1 MAVGASIVGGMMASR
16 AASKGAAAAT
26 GAAQSQLGEEQRQF
40 DIVQEQTR
48 PYREVGAGAL
58 TSLADMMGISRENP
72 YDAQIA
78 ELEKEY
84 GGITSAEGP
93 TRVEGGITHSPD
105 APEWLRE
112 GVRGAAGGMADYDER
127 LAGLKEKQA
136 AFENREKYD
145 FQESPGYQFRL
156 EEGMKGLEAS
166 QAGRRLGGRA
176 AKEAMRYGQG
186 MASEEFGKQFGRLS
200 QLAGYGPQA
209 TSATIAGK
217 PSTAGYGT
225 MAEAGWKGAEAQ
237 SEAIQG
243 TLGNIATWSEYNK
256 PDYSSGSVTSKPS
269 IFNK

>member
-78 ELEKEY
+78 ALKDRSPTSPMNVSSGRSGERI
-84 GGITSAEGP
+84 GGLLKNFSEGWMVGGGSPASSVSAPVKTEG
-93 TRVEGGITHSPD
+93 
-105 APEWLRE
+105 
-112 GVRGAAGGMADYDER
+112 YDEE
-127 LAGLKEKQA
+127 LAALEEKRA

-145 FQESPGYQFRL
+145 FQESPDYQFRL

-256 PDYSSGSVTSKPS
+256 
-269 IFNK
+269 